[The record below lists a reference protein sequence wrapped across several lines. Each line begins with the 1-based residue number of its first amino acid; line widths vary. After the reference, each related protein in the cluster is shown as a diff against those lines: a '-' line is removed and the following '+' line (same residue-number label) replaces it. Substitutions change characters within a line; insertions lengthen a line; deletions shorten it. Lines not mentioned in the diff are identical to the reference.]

1 MSVTKLQL
9 LAKQALGQ
17 LDQPTFNIAN
27 VEAKASRTG
36 NVGFKVLTDQG
47 RVITFWSSTMDTVV
61 EALDDNGNF
70 RVIPGTR
77 MADDGGLIPKDAT
90 QGGFWS

>member
-36 NVGFKVLTDQG
+36 NVGFKVTTDQG